1 MAIRV
6 VRLIDGT
13 IDLKCCIKNYNSLV
27 CFRYTITK
35 DVFSSAFLAIIVPRL
50 HGLITLACI
59 AN

>member
-6 VRLIDGT
+6 VCLIDGT

-35 DVFSSAFLAIIVPRL
+35 DVFSPAFLAILIRRL